1 VARTIALALVVLV
14 VGLALSPS
22 PAEGQATIETQ
33 KGMPPDPNTAAP
45 EYKPTPGSPPKPS
58 VIEPTPGKPELA
70 PTPGLVDG
78 RGQPSHRTIFGLRLW
93 FVLVVG
99 LLIVAAVGIR
109 RRARR

>member
-1 VARTIALALVVLV
+1 MCTMALALLLMA
-14 VGLALSPS
+14 GPALLPS
-22 PAEGQATIETQ
+22 PAAGQATIETQ

-70 PTPGLVDG
+70 PTPGVVDG
-78 RGQPSHRTIFGLRLW
+78 RGQQARGTIFGLRLW